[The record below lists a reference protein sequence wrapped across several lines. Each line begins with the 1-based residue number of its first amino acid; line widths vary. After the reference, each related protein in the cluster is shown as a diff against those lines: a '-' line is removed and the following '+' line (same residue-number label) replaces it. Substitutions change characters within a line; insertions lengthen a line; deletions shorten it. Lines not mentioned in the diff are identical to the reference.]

1 MVDDAA
7 RKFCEQDQR
16 LRSCIEEVI
25 LGQLEAVAA
34 ASATLLA
41 GGHLLLVG
49 VPGTGK
55 TKLAESLS
63 VVTGLS
69 RGRIQF
75 TPDLLPAD
83 ILGGETLLPG
93 TEGDRVEFR
102 PGPVFTQLL
111 IADEINRGTPR
122 TQSALLEAMQERAV
136 TIAGTRHPLDPLFSV
151 IATRNPIEMEGTYPL
166 PEAQRDRF
174 LLEVPLP
181 DPGSDVLARIAAVTT
196 REHDPEVTPLLDP
209 KQFAQMQRT
218 VRRVI
223 VADSVIERA
232 ARWVGATRPGDPA
245 APAEVREGVRLGAGA
260 RALQALILCGK
271 VEALRAGRTHMA
283 DEDWRRW
290 RHEGIR
296 HRLVLSLEGELSGI
310 GPEEIVSAVD
320 RAVAHL
326 G

>member
-1 MVDDAA
+1 VTFKDGTFTVEDIPESQMTFA
-7 RKFCEQDQR
+7 
-16 LRSCIEEVI
+16 EVA
-25 LGQLEAVAA
+25 GQAYSAVNLPPDTEPGLEAV
-34 ASATLLA
+34 SFFDPENFTWPF
-41 GGHLLLVG
+41 GCHICV
-49 VPGTGK
+49 VEVSPGTGE
-55 TKLAESLS
+55 TRVLRYVA
-63 VVTGLS
+63 V
-69 RGRIQF
+69 
-75 TPDLLPAD
+75 DD
-83 ILGGETLLPG
+83 IGNVINPMIVDGMLHGG
-93 TEGDRVEFR
+93 
-102 PGPVFTQLL
+102 
-111 IADEINRGTPR
+111 IAQGIG
-122 TQSALLEAMQERAV
+122 QAMQERAV